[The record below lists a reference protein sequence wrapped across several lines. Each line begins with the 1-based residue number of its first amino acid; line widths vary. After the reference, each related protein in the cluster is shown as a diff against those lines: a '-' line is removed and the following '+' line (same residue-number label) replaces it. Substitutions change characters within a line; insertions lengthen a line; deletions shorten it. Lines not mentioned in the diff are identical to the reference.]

1 MQRPKG
7 PIMARLAAKEHR
19 MNIGQRIAE
28 QSKPFFSY
36 EFFPPQDPGEWPAFF
51 GVVERLLP
59 AGPLFAS
66 VTCGA
71 GGSAQDGT
79 LEIVSRLKKDF
90 SLETMAH
97 LTCVGATPE
106 HVTDFLA
113 RLHDN
118 GVDNV
123 LALRGDPPKDGAIDQ
138 EASPFRHASDLVRFV
153 RQKFPDFG
161 IGVAG
166 YPAPHPES
174 PSFSSDWRYTVA
186 KIREGANFV
195 VTQLFF
201 DVREYFHFV
210 DRLNDMGVSV
220 PVIPGILPVQSLAS
234 IRRTLSLC
242 GANIP
247 GKLYL
252 ELEAA
257 HAEGGTEA
265 VRQAGIAYA
274 VRQIRTLLEGGA
286 PGIHLY
292 TLNRAETCLNIL
304 NEVGVL

>member
-1 MQRPKG
+1 
-7 PIMARLAAKEHR
+7 
-19 MNIGQRIAE
+19 MNIGQRIEE
-28 QSKPFFSY
+28 QNKPFISY
-36 EFFPPQDPGEWPAFF
+36 EFFPPKNPEEWPAFF
-51 GVVERLLP
+51 ETVERLLR
-59 AGPLFAS
+59 AAPLFAS

-71 GGSAQDGT
+71 GGSAQSGT

-90 SLETMAH
+90 DLETMAH
-97 LTCVGATPE
+97 LTCVGATQE

-113 RLHDN
+113 RLRDN
-118 GVDNV
+118 NVDNV
-123 LALRGDPPKDGAIDQ
+123 LALRGDPPKDGSPVPED
-138 EASPFRHASDLVRFV
+138 SPFRHAADLVRFV
-153 RQKFPDFG
+153 RQHFPDFG

-252 ELEAA
+252 ELEDADRR
-257 HAEGGTEA
+257 GGTKA
-265 VRQAGIAYA
+265 VREAGIAYA
-274 VRQIRTLLEGGA
+274 VRQIRTLLDGGA

-292 TLNRAETCLNIL
+292 TLNRAETCLQIL
-304 NEVGVL
+304 DETGAL